1 MRGDSAVGRV
11 LPRRSERV
19 DGGVDRWSLALSRA
33 RPRAENPPR
42 AAGGGR
48 RPHCRGEALFQL
60 KKPGDP
66 MAATQKTA
74 THVHE
79 DEMHLDH
86 PPQVH
91 HEGHDHE
98 HDHEHPVEPVE
109 VLRVLFVALAAA
121 AVWFHLWEPFHR
133 VSVIGLAA
141 TLIGGYPIFKEAFEN
156 IVERRMTM
164 ELSMTIALLSALAIG
179 EFFTALVI
187 TAFVL
192 GAEILEGL
200 TVGRGRRAIQDML
213 DFLPQIASVLRD
225 GQIVEAPTQTILPGE
240 IVVIRPGSRI
250 PVDGQV
256 VSGHSFVEEAAIT
269 GEPMPSEKA
278 AGKEVYAGTINQAGS
293 LQVRADRLG
302 KETTFGKIIEAVE
315 KAEHSRAPIQKM
327 ADRLAGYLVYFALGA
342 AVLTFL
348 ITHNIRSTISVIIVA
363 GACGI
368 AVGTPLAILGAI
380 GRAARHGSIIKG
392 GIYLEAL
399 GQLNTVFL
407 DKTGTLTF
415 GVPLVTEVNP
425 APGVTE
431 SSILEAAASAESSSE
446 HPLGRAIVRVAE
458 LRNIPVSQP
467 AHFEYRIGRGVLAE
481 VEGKETVAGNRALF
495 AELGLT
501 LPERS
506 STEGTEIFVARE
518 GRYVGSVVVAD
529 QLRPGS
535 ASAVRALQQMK
546 IDVVLLTGD
555 TRKTAQAVAGQ
566 LGIRNVHAELL
577 PEQKTRH
584 IAEQVREGRVVAML
598 GDGINDAPALS
609 EATVGVAMGAGTDV
623 ARESADV
630 VLIGN
635 DLMKFV
641 ETVRV
646 AKSCRSI
653 ILQNFYGTLI
663 VDTIGIGLASA
674 GYLNPLLAAFIH
686 VASELTFILNSTRL
700 LPPRESQ
707 HVSIRDEVPAAS

>member
-1 MRGDSAVGRV
+1 
-11 LPRRSERV
+11 
-19 DGGVDRWSLALSRA
+19 
-33 RPRAENPPR
+33 
-42 AAGGGR
+42 
-48 RPHCRGEALFQL
+48 
-60 KKPGDP
+60 
-66 MAATQKTA
+66 MATTHEDA
-74 THVHE
+74 THFHKHE
-79 DEMHLDH
+79 LHVNN
-86 PPQVH
+86 PGQQH

-98 HDHEHPVEPVE
+98 LGDEHGHEHSFELVE

-121 AVWFHLWEPFHR
+121 AVWFHLWEPFHSI
-133 VSVIGLAA
+133 SVIGLAA

-156 IVERRMTM
+156 IIERRMTM
-164 ELSMTIALLSALAIG
+164 ELSMTIALGSALAIG

-213 DFLPQIASVLRD
+213 DFLPQVASVLRE
-225 GQIVEAPTQTILPGE
+225 GQIVDVPTQTVIPGE

-250 PVDGQV
+250 PVDGRV

-269 GEPMPSEKA
+269 GEPMPSEKT

-293 LQVRADRLG
+293 LQVHADRLG

-315 KAEHSRAPIQKM
+315 RAEHSKAPIQKM

-368 AVGTPLAILGAI
+368 AAGTPLAILGAI

-392 GIYLEAL
+392 GIYLESL
-399 GQLNTVFL
+399 GQLTTVFL
-407 DKTGTLTF
+407 DKTGTLTY
-415 GVPLVTEVNP
+415 GMPLVTEVSP

-431 SSILEAAASAESSSE
+431 SSLIEAVACAESTSE
-446 HPLGRAIVRVAE
+446 HPLGRAIVHLAE
-458 LRNIPVSQP
+458 QRNIPVSQP
-467 AHFEYRIGRGVLAE
+467 THFEYRIGRGVLAE
-481 VEGKETVAGNRALF
+481 VEGEETVAGNRALF
-495 AELGLT
+495 GELGLT
-501 LPERS
+501 LPERAAD
-506 STEGTEIFVARE
+506 EGTEIFVARN
-518 GRYVGSVVVAD
+518 GKYIGSVVVAD

-535 ASAVRALQQMK
+535 ASAVKALQDMK
-546 IDVVLLTGD
+546 IEVVLLTGD
-555 TRKTAQAVAGQ
+555 TKQTAQAVASQ
-566 LGIRNVHAELL
+566 LGIREVHAGLL
-577 PEQKTRH
+577 PEQKNHRIT
-584 IAEQVREGRVVAML
+584 EQVREGRVVAMI

-646 AKSCRSI
+646 ARRCCSI

-663 VDTIGIGLASA
+663 VDTIGIGLAAA

-707 HVSIRDEVPAAS
+707 SIRGRSGAPTAI

>member
-1 MRGDSAVGRV
+1 MAVTHETTH
-11 LPRRSERV
+11 LHEHE
-19 DGGVDRWSLALSRA
+19 LHSR
-33 RPRAENPPR
+33 PP
-42 AAGGGR
+42 
-48 RPHCRGEALFQL
+48 HQ
-60 KKPGDP
+60 
-66 MAATQKTA
+66 
-74 THVHE
+74 
-79 DEMHLDH
+79 
-86 PPQVH
+86 H
-91 HEGHDHE
+91 HEEGHGEE
-98 HDHEHPVEPVE
+98 HDHEHAFELVE

-141 TLIGGYPIFKEAFEN
+141 TLIGGYPIFKEAVEN
-156 IVERRMTM
+156 IIERRMTM
-164 ELSMTIALLSALAIG
+164 ELSMTIALVSALAIG

-192 GAEILEGL
+192 AAEILEGL

-213 DFLPQIASVLRD
+213 DFLPQVASVLRN
-225 GQIVEAPTQTILPGE
+225 GQIVEVRTQTILPGE

-278 AGKEVYAGTINQAGS
+278 AGKEVFAGTINQAGS

-368 AVGTPLAILGAI
+368 AAGTPLAILGAI

-415 GVPLVTEVNP
+415 GTPSVTEVNP
-425 APGVTE
+425 APGVNE
-431 SSILEAAASAESSSE
+431 SSLIEVAANAESSSE
-446 HPLGRAIVRVAE
+446 HPLGRAIVRLAE
-458 LRNIPVSQP
+458 QRRIAVSQP
-467 AHFEYRIGRGVLAE
+467 THFEYRIGRGVLAE
-481 VEGKETVAGNRALF
+481 VEGEETVAGNRPLF
-495 AELGLT
+495 TELGLK
-501 LPERS
+501 LPERA
-506 STEGTEIFVARE
+506 TAQGTEIFVARN
-518 GRYVGSVVVAD
+518 GQYVGSLVVAD
-529 QLRPGS
+529 QLRPGA
-535 ASAVRALQQMK
+535 ASAVKALQEMK

-555 TRKTAQAVAGQ
+555 TRQTAQALAGH

-577 PEQKTRH
+577 PEQKTHR

-646 AKSCRSI
+646 AKSCRAI

-663 VDTIGIGLASA
+663 VDTIGIGLAAA

-707 HVSIRDEVPAAS
+707 HISNRDEAPIAI